1 MSYIAKLELL
11 LETDDGTDRRDFL
24 KKIGGAVLSTA
35 LPAGDI
41 LGSMLGSSQADPDG
55 GEGGH
60 ESGEYFPIMGKLL
73 KDCLKELPIIKQISS
88 IPLGTRVSV
97 IKRHIA
103 QNYMPSEFNDGG
115 DDDGFMVPK
124 NTKFVNKTN
133 NPIIL
138 ALESGLFDEDGI
150 LADNLGDSNFLESAF
165 GFLHDSGGYL
175 FSNPALKP
183 DLDFFVK
190 RVGGSNKF
198 AKLFLR
204 EWMNFSTEDPLNV
217 GIRALTDLSKR
228 IPALHDFYSTLS
240 GKSPEESVELLHN
253 MNIIDEK
260 DIAEQA
266 QDDLNDEER
275 YNRRENISV
284 AKANKVDREYEK
296 TSMDRLDDEAMNRW
310 EDEGGAL
317 GPLDEAIR
325 RLFNV
330 IY

>member
-1 MSYIAKLELL
+1 MSYIDKLNLL
-11 LETDDGTDRRDFL
+11 LEVQDGTDRRDFL
-24 KKIGGAVLSTA
+24 KKTGGAVLSTA
-35 LPAGDI
+35 LPSGDM
-41 LGSMLGSSQADPDG
+41 LGSMLNSGQVDQDDDG
-55 GEGGH
+55 GVY

-73 KDCLKELPIIKQISS
+73 RDCLKELPIIKQISS
-88 IPLGTRVSV
+88 IPLGTRASV

-103 QNYMPSEFNDGG
+103 QNYRPSEFNTDS
-115 DDDGFMVPK
+115 DEDGFMVPK
-124 NTKFVNKTN
+124 NTKFVNNTN

-138 ALESGLFDEDGI
+138 ALESGLINRDGMLEDS
-150 LADNLGDSNFLESAF
+150 LGDSGFLESAF
-165 GFLHDSGGYL
+165 GMLHDSGGYL
-175 FSNPALKP
+175 FSNPALTP

-190 RVGGSNKF
+190 RVGGSSKF

-228 IPALHDFYSTLS
+228 IPALHEFYSALS
-240 GKSPEESVELLHN
+240 GKSPEESVELLHD
-253 MNIIDEK
+253 MDIIDDK

-266 QDDLNDEER
+266 QDDINDEER
-275 YNRRENISV
+275 YNRRQNILA
-284 AKANKVDREYEK
+284 AKAAKADREYEK
-296 TSMDRLDDEAMNRW
+296 TSVGRW

-325 RLFNV
+325 RLLNV

>member
-1 MSYIAKLELL
+1 MSYIDKLELL
-11 LETDDGTDRRDFL
+11 FEAEDGTDRRDFL
-24 KKIGGAVLSTA
+24 KKTGGAVLSTA
-35 LPAGDI
+35 LPGGDI
-41 LGSMLGSSQADPDG
+41 LGSMLDSDQAGSDDDG
-55 GEGGH
+55 GGH
-60 ESGEYFPIMGKLL
+60 EWNECFPIMGKLL

-103 QNYMPSEFNDGG
+103 QNYGPSEFDHDGG
-115 DDDGFMVPK
+115 DDDVFMVPK
-124 NTKFVNKTN
+124 NTKYVNKIN

-138 ALESGLFDEDGI
+138 ALESGLIDEDGI
-150 LADNLGDSNFLESAF
+150 LEDNLGDSKFLESAF
-165 GFLHDSGGYL
+165 GLLHGSGGYL
-175 FSNPALKP
+175 FSNPALTP

-204 EWMNFSTEDPLNV
+204 EWLNFSTEDPLNV

-240 GKSPEESVELLHN
+240 GKSPEEAVELLHD
-253 MNIIDEK
+253 MDIIDDK

-275 YNRRENISV
+275 YNRRENKSI
-284 AKANKVDREYEK
+284 AKAAKADREYEK
-296 TSMDRLDDEAMNRW
+296 TSVGRW

-325 RLFNV
+325 RLLNV

>member
-1 MSYIAKLELL
+1 
-11 LETDDGTDRRDFL
+11 
-24 KKIGGAVLSTA
+24 
-35 LPAGDI
+35 
-41 LGSMLGSSQADPDG
+41 
-55 GEGGH
+55 
-60 ESGEYFPIMGKLL
+60 
-73 KDCLKELPIIKQISS
+73 
-88 IPLGTRVSV
+88 
-97 IKRHIA
+97 
-103 QNYMPSEFNDGG
+103 
-115 DDDGFMVPK
+115 
-124 NTKFVNKTN
+124 
-133 NPIIL
+133 
-138 ALESGLFDEDGI
+138 
-150 LADNLGDSNFLESAF
+150 
-165 GFLHDSGGYL
+165 
-175 FSNPALKP
+175 
-183 DLDFFVK
+183 
-190 RVGGSNKF
+190 
-198 AKLFLR
+198 
-204 EWMNFSTEDPLNV
+204 MNFSTEDPLNV